1 VKDETKVVQSEL
13 WDELKVVEKAG
24 SLVFAK
30 VV

>member
-13 WDELKVVEKAG
+13 WDELKVVEKAA